1 MESNKEME
9 WPHQLEL
16 NSKRIN
22 EINLNLN
29 EADWWGSNS
38 ISFSM
43 KLLGAPQQQLNLSST
58 PINHQLNTNQKS
70 LVLLIGLVELVE
82 LIERN

>member
-1 MESNKEME
+1 MNGMNKMNEVSE
-9 WPHQLEL
+9 RKAIAQQLC
-16 NSKRIN
+16 
-22 EINLNLN
+22 
-29 EADWWGSNS
+29 A
-38 ISFSM
+38 
-43 KLLGAPQQQLNLSST
+43 APQQQLNLSST